1 MKIRNLVLGKIIF
14 TFKMYLENESEN
26 LAHVLIKKTEVRIL
40 MQVYL
45 QLIADLKIVMHP
57 YT

>member
-14 TFKMYLENESEN
+14 TFKMYLENESEDQS
-26 LAHVLIKKTEVRIL
+26 HVLMKKPEVRIL

-45 QLIADLKIVMHP
+45 QLIADLKIVTHP